1 MIGEVDFESMK
12 VSRKVVKI
20 NDVALPLAIGDKIC
34 LTETTGPKTVMGISI
49 EEDGRVKYV
58 LEWLNENGD
67 FMNEALSIQE
77 LKLLHKNNKKKS
89 TKVGFAQACQEA

>member
-12 VSRKVVKI
+12 VSRKVIKI
-20 NDVALPLAIGDKIC
+20 NDVALPLAIGDKVC
-34 LTETTGPKTVMGISI
+34 LTETSGPKTVMGISI

-77 LKLLHKNNKKKS
+77 LKLLHKNSKKKS
-89 TKVGFAQACQEA
+89 AKVGFAQARQEA

>member
-1 MIGEVDFESMK
+1 MKTHTYMIGEVDFESMK

-20 NDVALPLAIGDKIC
+20 NDVALRLAIGDKIC

-77 LKLLHKNNKKKS
+77 LKLLHKNNRKNNKKI
-89 TKVGFAQACQEA
+89 GFQ

>member
-20 NDVALPLAIGDKIC
+20 NDVALPLAIGDKVC
-34 LTETTGPKTVMGISI
+34 LTETSSPKTVMGISI

-77 LKLLHKNNKKKS
+77 LKLLYKNNRKNNKKI
-89 TKVGFAQACQEA
+89 GFQ

>member
-20 NDVALPLAIGDKIC
+20 NDVTLPLAIGDKIC